1 LSTTSKIFKEVILK
15 VVQRHIE
22 ERGLFNASQFGFHAY
37 HSMTLQC
44 MRLMEHVTLNF
55 NNNISTAAVFS
66 DIEKALDIT
75 WHLGLLYKLSELK
88 FLISLIKFIS
98 SFLYQGKLRV
108 LVEGEMSEPRDI
120 EAGVPQGSILSPTL
134 YSIYENDMLQTPTVY
149 LGLSADDTFIMLQTA
164 KRVMF
169 SESCSKVL
177 VLL

>member
-22 ERGLFNASQFGFHAY
+22 ERGLLNASQFGFHAH
-37 HSMTLQC
+37 HSTTLQC
-44 MRLMEHVTLNF
+44 IRLIEHVILNF
-55 NNNISTAAVFS
+55 NNNIYMAAVFLN
-66 DIEKALDIT
+66 IEKALDTT

-88 FLISLIKFIS
+88 FLISLIKLIS
-98 SFLYQGKLRV
+98 SFLYQRKLRV
-108 LVEGEMSEPRDI
+108 FVEGEMSEPRDI
-120 EAGVPQGSILSPTL
+120 EAGVLQVSILSPTL

-149 LGLSADDTFIMLQTA
+149 LYLSADDTFIMRQTA
-164 KRVMF
+164 KRVVF